1 MMKSSVLRPKKWQF
15 IMYLLPGIIWYVFVV
30 FIPVIGA
37 AYYST
42 FEWMGGPNKKFIGFE
57 NYLTLFKDA
66 EFWHSFRNNLFL
78 CIVCLVGQI
87 GIAFVLAL
95 LLNSKIVKF
104 KKFHRIV
111 TYFPVTLSAVVI
123 GFIWSMIYDYNYGL
137 LNTFLKVI
145 GLGSLQQAWLTN
157 RSLAMFLIC
166 LPLIW
171 QYIGYYL
178 VIILAGFSS
187 IDPSILEV
195 AEIDGANGLQRARY
209 ITVPLIKNTL
219 IVCMTL
225 CIAGNMKA
233 FDHIYVMTGGGPGTT
248 TNVMSLYAYQNSFLR
263 YKMGYGS
270 SISIGIL
277 VLSIGITMLCRKIAA
292 GKKKGEDEA

>member
-1 MMKSSVLRPKKWQF
+1 M
-15 IMYLLPGIIWYVFVV
+15 
-30 FIPVIGA
+30 
-37 AYYST
+37 
-42 FEWMGGPNKKFIGFE
+42 
-57 NYLTLFKDA
+57 
-66 EFWHSFRNNLFL
+66 
-78 CIVCLVGQI
+78 
-87 GIAFVLAL
+87 
-95 LLNSKIVKF
+95 
-104 KKFHRIV
+104 
-111 TYFPVTLSAVVI
+111 
-123 GFIWSMIYDYNYGL
+123 
-137 LNTFLKVI
+137 
-145 GLGSLQQAWLTN
+145 
-157 RSLAMFLIC
+157 
-166 LPLIW
+166 
-171 QYIGYYL
+171 
-178 VIILAGFSS
+178 AGFSS